1 MEYLPLDLE
10 NIIVDFKE
18 QMERKEHK
26 DSLQSTLDEINQISY
41 SVTDGVSW
49 RTYYDNSVECYSKLN
64 YYGGY
69 DGINELLIHTYE
81 TTPPTNGDIG
91 EQIETLVTITEAECI
106 DIDIDIA
113 HTELIDI
120 DDLPEG
126 YHYII

>member
-26 DSLQSTLDEINQISY
+26 DSFQSTLDEINQISY

-49 RTYYDNSVECYSKLN
+49 RTYNDNSVECYGELN
-64 YYGGY
+64 YCGGC
-69 DGINELLIHTYE
+69 DGINELWIHTHE
-81 TTPPTNGDIG
+81 TTPPTDDYIG
-91 EQIETLVTITEAECI
+91 EQIETLITISESIECI
-106 DIDIDIA
+106 DIDIDIG

-120 DDLPEG
+120 DDLPED
-126 YHYII
+126 YYYQ